1 MGIYVIRRGQKDEK
15 TDKSGNCR
23 SRDDSALVSG
33 GGGSDSGDGN
43 RGPVCQKRGEAE
55 RAL

>member
-23 SRDDSALVSG
+23 SRDDSALVSV

>member
-1 MGIYVIRRGQKDEK
+1 MKRPIRAGIVGAGMTVPWFLEAAAQIPEM
-15 TDKSGNCR
+15 
-23 SRDDSALVSG
+23 
-33 GGGSDSGDGN
+33 GN